1 MAQEKFTNEP
11 SLETLVELAREGR
24 RDALGELIR
33 RIQDTIYRLALRTLF
48 SPADAEDATQ
58 EILVKIITH
67 LCVFRGESRF
77 STWCF
82 RIAANYLLT
91 THKRRAERWGYSFE
105 MCEQAIEKALSM
117 SSAEIVETPE
127 ENLIAEE
134 VRLACLQGML
144 LCLSREI
151 RLVFILGVVFEV
163 TSHEGAHILDITP
176 EAFRQRLSRGRKQI
190 QNFMTKK
197 CSLVHPENPCACA
210 RLIPYEIKIKL
221 LDPEN
226 LRFANHRC
234 YARES
239 ESVNSRLRELDEIER
254 LAVLFRSHPDYAA
267 PETFL
272 ESIKKLV
279 ESGRLEILSD
289 RRLERSTEDM
299 I

>member
-1 MAQEKFTNEP
+1 MAQEKFTDEP

-48 SPADAEDATQ
+48 LPADAEDATQ

-67 LCVFRGESRF
+67 LSDFRGESRF

-82 RIAANYLLT
+82 RIAANHLLT
-91 THKRRAERWGYSFE
+91 THKRRAEKWGYSFE
-105 MCEQAIEKALSM
+105 MCEQAIEEALTM
-117 SSAEIVETPE
+117 SNAEIVETPE
-127 ENLIAEE
+127 ESLIAEE

-176 EAFRQRLSRGRKQI
+176 ETFRQRLSRGRKQI
-190 QNFMTKK
+190 QNFMTRK

-210 RLIPYEIKIKL
+210 RLVPFEIKIKL

-226 LRFANHRC
+226 LRFVSHRC
-234 YARES
+234 YARGTY
-239 ESVNSRLRELDEIER
+239 SVNSRLQELDEVKR

-267 PETFL
+267 PETF
-272 ESIKKLV
+272 V
-279 ESGRLEILSD
+279 ESVRSLVDSGRFEIFSNRGKETVHDL
-289 RRLERSTEDM
+289 
-299 I
+299 

>member
-11 SLETLVELAREGR
+11 GLETLVDLARKGR

-33 RIQDTIYRLALRTLF
+33 RIQDTIYRFALRSLF
-48 SPADAEDATQ
+48 LPTDAEDATQ

-67 LCVFRGESRF
+67 LSDFRRESRF

-82 RIAANYLLT
+82 RIASNHLLT
-91 THKRRAERWGYSFE
+91 THKRRAEKWGYSFE
-105 MCEQAIEKALSM
+105 KCEHAIEEALSM
-117 SSAEIVETPE
+117 SSEERIDTPE
-127 ENLIAEE
+127 QNLIAEE

-176 EAFRQRLSRGRKQI
+176 QAFRQRLSRGRKQI
-190 QNFMTKK
+190 ENFMTKK

-210 RLIPYEIKIKL
+210 RLVPFEIKIKL

-226 LRFANHRC
+226 LRFVSHRC
-234 YARES
+234 YARGTY
-239 ESVNSRLRELDEIER
+239 SVNSRLQELDEVKR

-267 PETFL
+267 PETF
-272 ESIKKLV
+272 V
-279 ESGRLEILSD
+279 ESVRTLVDSGRFEIFSNRGKETVHDL
-289 RRLERSTEDM
+289 
-299 I
+299 